1 MKIKNFRK
9 LAVSEERKKLL
20 KIIEAGLEAIDTKKA
35 ISSAIKIEKGKLLVH
50 NHTFSLKNAERI
62 VVVGIG
68 KCSLEAASALE
79 KILGKRLTGGIVL
92 DVHEG
97 ELKKVQTYTGDHPL
111 MSPRNISATKKI
123 IELLSDLTEK
133 DLVIFVIS
141 GGGSALLCQ
150 PKGFTCMEE
159 SAVVDALIHAG
170 AEIHEMNT
178 VRKHLSLARGGFL
191 AKYAYPARVVSL
203 IFSDVVGNDLE
214 FIASGPTVK
223 DTTTLEQ
230 ANGVMEKY
238 KIYEKTELA
247 PLNLIETP
255 KDSKYFERVKNILF
269 ISSQTALD
277 AMSERSL
284 ELGYMPRICRNNLSG
299 EARVVAKEI
308 IDELSKVPTPSEPRI
323 LDNQIVGKNKGVVL
337 LYGGETTVKIKGRGK
352 GGRNQ
357 ELSLSGL
364 RHIKDGQILISVASD
379 GRDNSENAGGIC
391 DIITKEKA
399 KKHNLD
405 IEKYLK
411 NNDSFEFF
419 AKTGDFLKTGDT
431 GSNVA
436 DIIIAINN

>member
-1 MKIKNFRK
+1 MKIKSFKK

-20 KIIEAGLEAIDTKKA
+20 NIIEAGLEAIDTKKA
-35 ISSAIKIEKGKLLVH
+35 ITNALKIEKGKLLIY
-50 NHTFSLKNAERI
+50 NHSFSLKNAEKI

-68 KCSLEAASALE
+68 KCSLEAGAVLE
-79 KILGKRLTGGIVL
+79 KKLGKRLTGGIVL

-97 ELKKVQTYTGDHPL
+97 ELKKIQTYTGDHPL
-111 MSPRNISATKKI
+111 MSPRNIDATKKI
-123 IELLSDLTEK
+123 IELLSGLTEK

-150 PKGFTCMEE
+150 PKNFTCFQE
-159 SAVVDALIHAG
+159 SSVVDALMHSG
-170 AEIHEMNT
+170 ADIYETNT

-203 IFSDVVGNDLE
+203 IFSDVIGDNLE

-223 DTTTLEQ
+223 DTTTLDQ
-230 ANGVMEKY
+230 AKMVLDKY
-238 KIYEKTELA
+238 KIYEKIGLT

-255 KDSKYFERVKNILF
+255 KDNKYFERVKNILF
-269 ISSQTALD
+269 VSNQTALD
-277 AMSERSL
+277 AMSEKSL

-299 EARVVAKEI
+299 EAKDVAKQI
-308 IDELSKVPTPSEPRI
+308 IDELSKENLGT
-323 LDNQIVGKNKGVVL
+323 VL

-357 ELSLSGL
+357 EMSLSGL
-364 RHIKDGQILISVASD
+364 RYIKDNQLLISVASD

-399 KKHNLD
+399 KKLNLD

-411 NNDSFEFF
+411 NNNSYEFF
-419 AKTGDFLKTGDT
+419 DKTGDYLKTGDT

-436 DIIIAINN
+436 DIIVGINN

>member
-1 MKIKNFRK
+1 MKIKNIKK
-9 LAVSEERKKLL
+9 LGVSEERKKLL
-20 KIIEAGLEAIDTKKA
+20 QIVEAGLLAIDTKKA
-35 ISSAIKIEKGKLLVH
+35 ILNGIRIEKEKLLVF
-50 NHTFSLKNAERI
+50 NHTFSLKNAER
-62 VVVGIG
+62 VVVIGIG
-68 KCSLEAASALE
+68 KCSLEAGAVLE

-97 ELKKVQTYTGDHPL
+97 ELKKIQTYTGDHPL
-111 MSPRNISATKKI
+111 MSPRNIDATKKI

-150 PKGFTCMEE
+150 PKSFTCFQE
-159 SAVVDALIHAG
+159 SSVVDALMHSG
-170 AEIHEMNT
+170 ADIYETNT

-203 IFSDVVGNDLE
+203 IFSDVIGDNLE

-230 ANGVMEKY
+230 ATAVLDKY
-238 KIYEKTELA
+238 KIYEKTGLN

-255 KDSKYFERVKNILF
+255 KDNKYFERVRNILF
-269 ISSQTALD
+269 VSNQTALD
-277 AMSERSL
+277 AMSEKAL
-284 ELGYMPRICRNNLSG
+284 DLGFMSRICKNNLSG
-299 EARVVAKEI
+299 EARVVAKDILE
-308 IDELSKVPTPSEPRI
+308 ELSKENNGT
-323 LDNQIVGKNKGVVL
+323 VL

-357 ELSLSGL
+357 EMSLSGL
-364 RHIKDGQILISVASD
+364 RYINDNQILISVASD

-399 KKHNLD
+399 KKLNLD

-411 NNDSFEFF
+411 NNNSFEFF
-419 AKTGDFLKTGDT
+419 EKTGDCLKTGDT

-436 DIIIAINN
+436 DIIIGINN

>member
-20 KIIEAGLEAIDTKKA
+20 KIVEAGLEAIDTKKA
-35 ISSAIKIEKGKLLVH
+35 ISNAVKIEKGKLLIY
-50 NHTFSLKNAERI
+50 NHAFSLKNAEKI

-68 KCSLEAASALE
+68 KCSLEAGAVLE
-79 KILGKRLTGGIVL
+79 KKLGKRLTGGIVL

-97 ELKKVQTYTGDHPL
+97 ELKKIKTYTGDHPF
-111 MSPRNISATKKI
+111 MSPRNIDATKKI
-123 IELLSDLTEK
+123 IELLSGLTEK

-150 PKGFTCMEE
+150 PKKFTCTEE
-159 SAVVDALIHAG
+159 SSVVDALIHSG
-170 AEIHEMNT
+170 ADIYETNT

-203 IFSDVVGNDLE
+203 IFSDVIGDNLE
-214 FIASGPTVK
+214 FVASGPTIK

-230 ANGVMEKY
+230 AMAVLEKY
-238 KIYEKTELA
+238 KIYEKIGLS
-247 PLNLIETP
+247 PLDLIETP
-255 KDSKYFERVKNILF
+255 KDNKYFERVRNILF
-269 ISSQTALD
+269 ISNQTALD

-308 IDELSKVPTPSEPRI
+308 LDELSKEKT
-323 LDNQIVGKNKGVVL
+323 GTVL
-337 LYGGETTVKIKGRGK
+337 LYGGETTVKIKGKGK

-364 RHIKDGQILISVASD
+364 RYIKDNQILISVASD
-379 GRDNSENAGGIC
+379 GRDNSDNAGSIC

-411 NNDSFEFF
+411 DNNSYEFF
-419 AKTGDFLKTGDT
+419 AKTGDYLKTGDT

-436 DIIIAINN
+436 DIIVAISN

>member
-9 LAVSEERKKLL
+9 LAVSEGRKKLL

-35 ISSAIKIEKGKLLVH
+35 ISNAVKIEKGKLLIH

-68 KCSLEAASALE
+68 KCSLEAGAVLE

-97 ELKKVQTYTGDHPL
+97 ELKKIQTYTGDHPL
-111 MSPRNISATKKI
+111 MSPRNIDATKKI
-123 IELLSDLTEK
+123 IELLSGLTEK

-150 PKGFTCMEE
+150 PKKFTCVEE
-159 SAVVDALIHAG
+159 SSVVDALIHSG

-203 IFSDVVGNDLE
+203 IFSDVIGDNLE
-214 FIASGPTVK
+214 FVASGPTVK
-223 DTTTLEQ
+223 DSTTLEQ
-230 ANGVMEKY
+230 AKIVLEKY
-238 KIYEKTELA
+238 KIYEKIGLS
-247 PLNLIETP
+247 PLDLIETP
-255 KDSKYFERVKNILF
+255 KDDKYFERVRNILF
-269 ISSQTALD
+269 ISNQTALD

-284 ELGYMPRICRNNLSG
+284 ELGYMPRICKNNLSG
-299 EARVVAKEI
+299 EASEVAKEI
-308 IDELSKVPTPSEPRI
+308 INELSKE
-323 LDNQIVGKNKGVVL
+323 NKGTVL

-357 ELSLSGL
+357 EMSLSGL
-364 RHIKDGQILISVASD
+364 RYINDNQALISVASD
-379 GRDNSENAGGIC
+379 GRDNSDNAGGIC
-391 DIITKEKA
+391 DIITREKA
-399 KKHNLD
+399 KKLGLD

-419 AKTGDFLKTGDT
+419 AKTGDYLKTGDT

>member
-1 MKIKNFRK
+1 MKIKNFKK
-9 LAVSEERKKLL
+9 LAVSEGRKKLL
-20 KIIEAGLEAIDTKKA
+20 KIVEAGLEAIDTKKA
-35 ISSAIKIEKGKLLVH
+35 ISNAVKIEKGKLLIY
-50 NHTFSLKNAERI
+50 NHAFSLKNAEKI

-68 KCSLEAASALE
+68 KCSLEAGAVLE
-79 KILGKRLTGGIVL
+79 KKLGKRLAGGIVL

-97 ELKKVQTYTGDHPL
+97 ELKKIRTYTGDHPL
-111 MSPRNISATKKI
+111 MSPRNIDATKKI
-123 IELLSDLTEK
+123 IELLSGLTER

-150 PKGFTCMEE
+150 PKNFTCVEE
-159 SAVVDALIHAG
+159 SLVVDALIHAG

-230 ANGVMEKY
+230 ARAVLEKY
-238 KIYEKTELA
+238 CISEKCRFNALK
-247 PLNLIETP
+247 LIETP

-269 ISSQTALD
+269 VSNQTALD

-284 ELGYMPRICRNNLSG
+284 DLGYMPRICKNNLSG

-308 IDELSKVPTPSEPRI
+308 LDELSKEVPGT
-323 LDNQIVGKNKGVVL
+323 VL

-357 ELSLSGL
+357 EMSLSGL
-364 RHIKDGQILISVASD
+364 RYIKDHQILISVASD
-379 GRDNSENAGGIC
+379 GRDNSENAGGVC

-411 NNDSFEFF
+411 DNNSYEFF

-436 DIIIAINN
+436 DVIIAINDQNNG

>member
-35 ISSAIKIEKGKLLVH
+35 ISNAVKIEKGKLLIY
-50 NHTFSLKNAERI
+50 NHAFSLKNAEKI

-68 KCSLEAASALE
+68 KCSLEAAAVLE
-79 KILGKRLTGGIVL
+79 KKLGKRLTGGIVL

-97 ELKKVQTYTGDHPL
+97 ELKKIQTYTGDHPL
-111 MSPRNISATKKI
+111 MSPRNIDATKKI
-123 IELLSDLTEK
+123 IELLSKLTEK

-150 PKGFTCMEE
+150 PKNFTCIEE
-159 SAVVDALIHAG
+159 SAVVDGLIHSG
-170 AEIHEMNT
+170 ADIYETNT

-203 IFSDVVGNDLE
+203 IFSDVIGDNLE
-214 FIASGPTVK
+214 FVASGPTVK

-230 ANGVMEKY
+230 AKNVLEKY
-238 KIYEKTELA
+238 KIYKKIGLP

-255 KDSKYFERVKNILF
+255 KDDKYFERVRNILF
-269 ISSQTALD
+269 ISNQTALD
-277 AMSERSL
+277 AMSEKSL
-284 ELGYMPRICRNNLSG
+284 EFGYMPRICKNNLSG
-299 EARVVAKEI
+299 EARKVAKEI
-308 IDELSKVPTPSEPRI
+308 IDELSKEKLGT
-323 LDNQIVGKNKGVVL
+323 VL
-337 LYGGETTVKIKGRGK
+337 LYGGETTVKIEGRGK

-364 RHIKDGQILISVASD
+364 RYIKDNQLLISVASD

-391 DIITKEKA
+391 DIITKEMA

-411 NNDSFEFF
+411 ENNSYDFF
-419 AKTGDFLKTGDT
+419 AKTGDYLKTGDT
-431 GSNVA
+431 GSNVS
-436 DIIIAINN
+436 DIIIAINTNE

>member
-1 MKIKNFRK
+1 MKIKSFKK

-20 KIIEAGLEAIDTKKA
+20 NIIEAGLEAIDTKKA
-35 ISSAIKIEKGKLLVH
+35 ITNALKIEKGKLLIY
-50 NHTFSLKNAERI
+50 NHSFSLKNAEKI

-68 KCSLEAASALE
+68 KCSLEAGAVLE
-79 KILGKRLTGGIVL
+79 KKLGKRLTDGIVL

-97 ELKKVQTYTGDHPL
+97 ELKKIQTYTGDHPL
-111 MSPRNISATKKI
+111 MSPRNIDATKKI
-123 IELLSDLTEK
+123 IELLSGLTEK

-150 PKGFTCMEE
+150 PKNFTCFQE
-159 SAVVDALIHAG
+159 SSVVDALMHSG
-170 AEIHEMNT
+170 ADIYETNT

-203 IFSDVVGNDLE
+203 IFSDVIGDNLE

-223 DTTTLEQ
+223 DTTTLDQ
-230 ANGVMEKY
+230 AKMVLDKY
-238 KIYEKTELA
+238 KIYEKIGLT

-255 KDSKYFERVKNILF
+255 KDNKYFERVKNILF
-269 ISSQTALD
+269 VSNQTALD
-277 AMSERSL
+277 AMSEKSL

-299 EARVVAKEI
+299 EAKDVAKQI
-308 IDELSKVPTPSEPRI
+308 IDELSKENLGT
-323 LDNQIVGKNKGVVL
+323 VL

-357 ELSLSGL
+357 EMSLSGL
-364 RHIKDGQILISVASD
+364 RYIKDNQLLISVASD

-399 KKHNLD
+399 KKLNLD

-411 NNDSFEFF
+411 NNNSYEFF
-419 AKTGDFLKTGDT
+419 DKTGDYLKTGDT

>member
-35 ISSAIKIEKGKLLVH
+35 ISNAVKIEKGKLLIY
-50 NHTFSLKNAERI
+50 NHAFSLKNAEKI

-68 KCSLEAASALE
+68 KCSLEAAAVLE
-79 KILGKRLTGGIVL
+79 KKLGKRLTGGIVL

-97 ELKKVQTYTGDHPL
+97 ELKKIQTYTGDHPL
-111 MSPRNISATKKI
+111 MSPRNIDATKKI
-123 IELLSDLTEK
+123 IELLSGLTEK

-150 PKGFTCMEE
+150 PKGFTCIEE
-159 SAVVDALIHAG
+159 SAVVDGLIHSG
-170 AEIHEMNT
+170 ADIYETNT

-203 IFSDVVGNDLE
+203 IFSDVIGDNLE
-214 FIASGPTVK
+214 FVASGPTVK

-230 ANGVMEKY
+230 AKNVLEKY
-238 KIYEKTELA
+238 KIYKKIGLS

-255 KDSKYFERVKNILF
+255 KDDKYFERVRNILF
-269 ISSQTALD
+269 ISNQTALD
-277 AMSERSL
+277 AMSEKSL
-284 ELGYMPRICRNNLSG
+284 EFGYMPRICKNNLSG
-299 EARVVAKEI
+299 EARKVAKEI
-308 IDELSKVPTPSEPRI
+308 IDELSKEKLGT
-323 LDNQIVGKNKGVVL
+323 VL
-337 LYGGETTVKIKGRGK
+337 LYGGETTVKIEGRGK

-364 RHIKDGQILISVASD
+364 RYIKDNQLLISVASD

-391 DIITKEKA
+391 DIITKEMA

-411 NNDSFEFF
+411 ENNSYDFF
-419 AKTGDFLKTGDT
+419 AKTGDYLKTGDT
-431 GSNVA
+431 GSNVS
-436 DIIIAINN
+436 DIIIAINTNE

>member
-9 LAVSEERKKLL
+9 LEVSENRKKLL
-20 KIIEAGLEAIDTKKA
+20 KIVEAGLEAIDTKKA
-35 ISSAIKIEKGKLLVH
+35 ISNAIKIEKGKLLIH
-50 NHTFSLKNAERI
+50 NHAFSLKNAEKI
-62 VVVGIG
+62 LVVGIG
-68 KCSLEAASALE
+68 KCSLEAGEILE
-79 KILGKRLTGGIVL
+79 KKLGKRLTGGIVL

-97 ELKKVQTYTGDHPL
+97 ELKKIQTYTGDHPL
-111 MSPRNISATKKI
+111 MSPRNIDATKKI
-123 IELLSDLTEK
+123 IGLLSGLTEK

-150 PKGFTCMEE
+150 PKGFTCFDE
-159 SAVVDALIHAG
+159 SAVADALIHSG
-170 AEIHEMNT
+170 ADIRETNT
-178 VRKHLSLARGGFL
+178 VRKHLSMARGGFL

-230 ANGVMEKY
+230 AKEVLKKY
-238 KIYEKTELA
+238 DIYKKTGLA
-247 PLNLIETP
+247 PLDLIETP
-255 KDSKYFERVKNILF
+255 KDGKYFERVKNILF
-269 ISSQTALD
+269 VSNQTALD

-284 ELGYMPRICRNNLSG
+284 DLGYMPRICKNNLSG
-299 EARVVAKEI
+299 EAKVVAKEI
-308 IDELSKVPTPSEPRI
+308 IDELSKEVSGT
-323 LDNQIVGKNKGVVL
+323 VL

-357 ELSLSGL
+357 EMSLSGL
-364 RHIKDGQILISVASD
+364 RYIKDGQILISVASD

-399 KKHNLD
+399 KKHGLD

>member
-1 MKIKNFRK
+1 MKIKNFK
-9 LAVSEERKKLL
+9 KIAASEEREKFL

-35 ISSAIKIEKGKLLVH
+35 ISGGIKIEKGKLLIY
-50 NHTFSLKNAERI
+50 NHSFSLKNAEKI
-62 VVVGIG
+62 IVVGIG
-68 KCSLEAASALE
+68 KCSLEAGAALE
-79 KILGKRLTGGIVL
+79 KIFGKKITGGIVL

-97 ELKKVQTYTGDHPL
+97 ELKKIKTYTGDHPL
-111 MSPRNISATKKI
+111 MSPRNVDATKKI
-123 IELLSDLTEK
+123 IELLSGLTEK

-150 PKGFTCMEE
+150 PKSFTCFEE
-159 SAVVDALIHAG
+159 SSVVDALIHSG
-170 AEIHEMNT
+170 ANIYEMNT

-203 IFSDVVGNDLE
+203 IFSDVIGDNLE

-223 DTTTLEQ
+223 DTTTLDE
-230 ANGVMEKY
+230 ARLVLEKY
-238 KIYEKTELA
+238 KIYEKLGTK

-255 KDSKYFERVKNILF
+255 KDDKYFERVRNILF
-269 ISSQTALD
+269 VSNQTALD
-277 AMSERSL
+277 AMSEKAL
-284 ELGYMPRICRNNLSG
+284 ELNYTPRICKNNLSG

-308 IDELSKVPTPSEPRI
+308 IDELSLES
-323 LDNQIVGKNKGVVL
+323 KGTVL

-364 RHIKDGQILISVASD
+364 RYIKDNQIIASVASD

-391 DIITKEKA
+391 DIITKEKV
-399 KKHNLD
+399 KKSDLD

-411 NNDSFEFF
+411 DNNSFEFF
-419 AKTGDFLKTGDT
+419 METGDFIKTGDT

-436 DIIIAINN
+436 DIVIAINN

>member
-1 MKIKNFRK
+1 MKIKNFKK
-9 LAVSEERKKLL
+9 LAVTEERKKLL
-20 KIIEAGLEAIDTKKA
+20 KIVEAGLEAIDTKKA
-35 ISSAIKIEKGKLLVH
+35 ILNAVKIEKGKLLIY
-50 NHTFSLKNAERI
+50 NHAFSLKNAEKI

-68 KCSLEAASALE
+68 KCSLEAGVILE
-79 KILGKRLTGGIVL
+79 KKLGKRLTGGIVL

-97 ELKKVQTYTGDHPL
+97 ELKKIKTYTGDHPL
-111 MSPRNISATKKI
+111 MSPRNIDATKKI
-123 IELLSDLTEK
+123 IELLSGLTEK

-150 PKGFTCMEE
+150 PKGFTCLEE
-159 SAVVDALIHAG
+159 SAVADALIHSG
-170 AEIHEMNT
+170 ADIYETNT

-203 IFSDVVGNDLE
+203 IFSDVIGDNLE

-230 ANGVMEKY
+230 AEGVLNKY
-238 KIYEKTELA
+238 KIYEKCGLP

-255 KDSKYFERVKNILF
+255 KDDKYFERVRNILF
-269 ISSQTALD
+269 ISNQTALD
-277 AMSERSL
+277 AMSEKSL
-284 ELGYMPRICRNNLSG
+284 EFGYMPRICKNNLTG
-299 EARVVAKEI
+299 EAKEKAKEI
-308 IDELSKVPTPSEPRI
+308 VDELSKENIRT
-323 LDNQIVGKNKGVVL
+323 VL
-337 LYGGETTVKIKGRGK
+337 FYGGETTVKIKGKGK

-364 RHIKDGQILISVASD
+364 RYIKDNQILISVASD

-399 KKHNLD
+399 KKHNLN

-411 NNDSFEFF
+411 NNDSYEFF
-419 AKTGDFLKTGDT
+419 VKTGDFLKTGDT

-436 DIIIAINN
+436 DIIIAISN